1 MLRFI
6 AVIPENI
13 GYELKRRFKIRQL
26 RKNIS
31 TTAYKKQLKKIRFF
45 DIIMVIKSRKQI
57 SIWTNFQNG

>member
-31 TTAYKKQLKKIRFF
+31 TTAYVKRLKKIKKF
-45 DIIMVIKSRKQI
+45 DIIII
-57 SIWTNFQNG
+57 I

>member
-1 MLRFI
+1 MLRVI

-13 GYELKRRFKIRQL
+13 GYELKQQLKIRQL

-45 DIIMVIKSRKQI
+45 DIIMVIKSRK
-57 SIWTNFQNG
+57 